1 MIPFFYNIDDLTFD
15 DRDPLDTF
23 DHGLN
28 HDYVSH
34 LRAIRGLLSRQDLA
48 AVQLE
53 VKIEES
59 EQVAKNSRGE
69 ANEYAVARHTELLQG
84 AIYQDAAH
92 SMAAVGMLA
101 PLIESIFLGV
111 FENFGRKKP
120 QGQLVNEIV
129 DLINDES
136 LGIREFMPNDLE
148 STLEALFLYRNKMFH
163 QGFEWTLTQR
173 QAFAERLSEWASG
186 WFDHSTSGGEPW
198 IFYMSPEF
206 ISHCINTTE
215 DVLRGLIRYQ
225 HGRCGKLWMKQEN
238 IDS

>member
-1 MIPFFYNIDDLTFD
+1 MMPFFSNIDDITFD
-15 DRDPLDTF
+15 DSDPLDTF

-34 LRAIRGLLSRQDLA
+34 LEAIRGLLSRQDSA
-48 AVQLE
+48 AAQLE
-53 VKIEES
+53 AQIAKA
-59 EQVAKNSRGE
+59 EQVAMKSTGE
-69 ANEYAVARHTELLQG
+69 ANEYAVARHTELLEET
-84 AIYQDAAH
+84 IYQDAAH

-120 QGQLVNEIV
+120 KKQLVNEIM

-136 LGIREFMPNDLE
+136 LSIREFMPSGLK

-163 QGFEWTLTQR
+163 QGFEWAPTQR
-173 QAFAERLSEWASG
+173 QAFAERLSDWPYG
-186 WFDHSTSGGEPW
+186 WFDRSASGGEPW

-215 DVLRGLIRYQ
+215 EVLRGLIRYQ
-225 HGRCGKLWMKQEN
+225 QGPCRKLWKEQEN

>member
-1 MIPFFYNIDDLTFD
+1 MMPFFSNIDDITFD

-34 LRAIRGLLSRQDLA
+34 LEAIRGLLSRQDFA
-48 AVQLE
+48 AAQLE
-53 VKIEES
+53 AQIAKA
-59 EQVAKNSRGE
+59 EQVAMKSRGE
-69 ANEYAVARHTELLQG
+69 ANEYAVARHTELLEETV
-84 AIYQDAAH
+84 YQDAAH

-120 QGQLVNEIV
+120 KKQLVNEIM

-136 LGIREFMPNDLE
+136 LSIREFMPSGLK

-163 QGFEWTLTQR
+163 QGFEWALTQR
-173 QAFAERLSEWASG
+173 QTFAERLSDWPDG

-198 IFYMSPEF
+198 IFYMSPDF

-225 HGRCGKLWMKQEN
+225 QGPDRKLWKEQEN